1 MTEKGQIYEEGVQ
14 RFLDSLRQNVTD
26 ADCDRCLS
34 QLSDFVD
41 AQLAGEP
48 VETRFAWLI
57 QHLDRCVACAEAYAL
72 VYESVLAE
80 DNGRLP
86 LPTSIPE
93 PNLDFLESAKRDLAE
108 LLKDALVQT
117 AVSLSLQLNE
127 AILGLLAPLPSAVTR
142 AGEDGRFSER
152 LLELS
157 EQRVADVPIK
167 LVAYRDQQQP
177 TLCLLEV
184 TVEPAGESWP
194 DLGGRQVTV
203 TMDEREETPALSRVE
218 VSVTDDFGLAV
229 FNDIQIEHLKSLK
242 IDVKL

>member
-14 RFLDSLRQNVTD
+14 RFLETLRQNVTD

-48 VETRFAWLI
+48 VETRFAWLM
-57 QHLDRCVACAEAYAL
+57 QHLDRCVECAEAYSL
-72 VYESVLAE
+72 IYESVLAE
-80 DNGRLP
+80 GNGRLP
-86 LPTSIPE
+86 TPTTIPE
-93 PNLDFLESAKRDLAE
+93 PNLDFLQPVKPDLAG
-108 LLKDALVQT
+108 LLQNALVQT
-117 AVSLSLQLNE
+117 AVSLTLQLNE

-152 LLELS
+152 ILELT

-203 TMDEREETPALSRVE
+203 TMGEKVETSAVSRVE
-218 VSVTDDFGLAV
+218 VAVTDDFGLAV
-229 FNDIQIEHLKSLK
+229 FNDIQIEQLNTLK
-242 IDVKL
+242 INVKL